1 MLFLDSSQM
10 GRTAIP
16 PGDRG
21 EQLIANLILSS
32 IAYQFDALAC
42 ARVYAAQARAI
53 ALALHDRNLTY
64 RPPRPSRFLRL
75 SCDLGGETESVL
87 LSVIEGT
94 LVAPILRATRDESD
108 HILTEALVSTVAL
121 TLNRS
126 RCTSDCGRWP
136 RR

>member
-1 MLFLDSSQM
+1 MGGRCLALMLPNLMLRRAPAHLGVAFCLEDPCYSLDSSQM

-64 RPPRPSRFLRL
+64 RPPRPSRFFAFVVRLRRRDGISAAFRYRGHVGRTDL
-75 SCDLGGETESVL
+75 ACDK
-87 LSVIEGT
+87 
-94 LVAPILRATRDESD
+94 R
-108 HILTEALVSTVAL
+108 
-121 TLNRS
+121 
-126 RCTSDCGRWP
+126 
-136 RR
+136 